1 MLLDRAKDVNEIPRC
16 RWITRHLFYLAV
28 RCFSTLT
35 TVEKVDLVRRQERRL
50 GRRFWFEL
58 TNRRA
63 RNQML
68 TSCTTSGYALKKG
81 ELTCC
86 FQAVSLSPIFLST
99 SFRYLCSLCGS
110 GCSSRSSATCSDGT
124 CPA

>member
-1 MLLDRAKDVNEIPRC
+1 MKSVDVG
-16 RWITRHLFYLAV
+16 WIIRHLFYLAV

-35 TVEKVDLVRRQERRL
+35 KVEQVDLVHRQERTMGKRV
-50 GRRFWFEL
+50 WFEL
-58 TNRRA
+58 TNRLA

-68 TSCTTSGYALKKG
+68 TSCTTSDYDVKKG

-86 FQAVSLSPIFLST
+86 FQAVSLSPIFWST
-99 SFRYLCSLCGS
+99 SVRYLCSLCGS

-124 CPA
+124 